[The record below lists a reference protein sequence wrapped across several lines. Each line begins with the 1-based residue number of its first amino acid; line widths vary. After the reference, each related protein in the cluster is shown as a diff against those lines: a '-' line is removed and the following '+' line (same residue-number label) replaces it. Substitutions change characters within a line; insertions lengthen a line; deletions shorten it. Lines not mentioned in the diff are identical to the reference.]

1 MPYSFH
7 KPTFARRAG
16 ASNLEVLVA
25 FSLLSTVLAVAT
37 PLVIRHNR
45 LLTAHRDYQL
55 ALDEVSNQLERLSAL
70 PPGELPEAI
79 EKLTPSEFAAG
90 HLPGAQ
96 LTGELAAADPGQRL
110 TLRLTWD
117 EPQRKVAPV
126 TLAAWIFPRNDD
138 APEGTP

>member
-1 MPYSFH
+1 MSDRFNRRM
-7 KPTFARRAG
+7 FARRAG
-16 ASNLEVLVA
+16 ASTLEVLVA

-55 ALDEVSNQLERLSAL
+55 ALDEVSNQLEHLSAL
-70 PPGELPEAI
+70 PPDKLPEAI

-90 HLPGAQ
+90 HLRAAQ
-96 LTGELAAADPGQRL
+96 LAGDLTDVDMGQRL

-126 TLAAWIFPRNDD
+126 TLAAWIFPRSND